1 MGLDKMKSRYDKS
14 SNATATNNQTE
25 KEAKEGKKVGQT
37 PPSTTNYFQQ
47 QNTLSP
53 FDADKL
59 PKEDQLV
66 KLMKDQKVTSKMSG
80 KVYDPEILYAVTLK
94 PLIGTGVNSNDT
106 NYDGSLPRVGYDVNG
121 PHRSGGNKITPRG
134 L

>member
-1 MGLDKMKSRYDKS
+1 MKSRYDKS
-14 SNATATNNQTE
+14 ANATATKPFETE
-25 KEAKEGKKVGQT
+25 KEAKDGKKVGTT

-66 KLMKDQKVTSKMSG
+66 KLMKDKTVTSKMSG
-80 KVYDPEILYAVTLK
+80 KIYDPKILHAVTLK
-94 PLIGTGVNSNDT
+94 PLIGTGADSNDT

-121 PHRSGGNKITPRG
+121 PHRSSDEITPRG